1 MDDREDVKSL
11 TCYRSHSKPVW
22 AVKVTDRHVLSL
34 SVDKILVVYDRVAGQ
49 ELKRI
54 NIQGRCFTT
63 DSLSLQDNSLYV
75 GDSGGGL
82 NLINARQDMFTLVK
96 SYDTGLPFLQSVSAG
111 LGSVVTG
118 ASDGR
123 VRVFQPD
130 REMALINN
138 VQVLLRIV
146 SAQRKIT
153 TPRFL
158 SSTLNVIS
166 LRAIRQIDQ
175 SRLTS
180 QSINCLILTQ
190 SY

>member
-1 MDDREDVKSL
+1 MAV
-11 TCYRSHSKPVW
+11 T

-34 SVDKILVVYDRVAGQ
+34 SRDQTLVVYDRVAGQ

-82 NLINARQDMFTLVK
+82 NLINASQDMFTLVN

-111 LGSVVTG
+111 LGSVVTAAMNG
-118 ASDGR
+118 T

-130 REMALINN
+130 REMALINT

-146 SAQRKIT
+146 SAQ
-153 TPRFL
+153 
-158 SSTLNVIS
+158 
-166 LRAIRQIDQ
+166 
-175 SRLTS
+175 
-180 QSINCLILTQ
+180 

>member
-1 MDDREDVKSL
+1 MQEVFLIDDRVDVKNL
-11 TCYRSHSKPVW
+11 TWYCYHSRSIE

-34 SVDKILVVYDRVAGQ
+34 SVDQTLVVYDRVAGR
-49 ELKRI
+49 EFKRI
-54 NIQGRCFTT
+54 NIQGRGFTT

-82 NLINARQDMFTLVK
+82 NLIDTSQDMFTLVN
-96 SYDTGLPFLQSVSAG
+96 SYDIGLPFLQSVSAG
-111 LGSVVTG
+111 LGSVVTAAMNG
-118 ASDGR
+118 T

-146 SAQRKIT
+146 SAQ
-153 TPRFL
+153 
-158 SSTLNVIS
+158 
-166 LRAIRQIDQ
+166 
-175 SRLTS
+175 
-180 QSINCLILTQ
+180 